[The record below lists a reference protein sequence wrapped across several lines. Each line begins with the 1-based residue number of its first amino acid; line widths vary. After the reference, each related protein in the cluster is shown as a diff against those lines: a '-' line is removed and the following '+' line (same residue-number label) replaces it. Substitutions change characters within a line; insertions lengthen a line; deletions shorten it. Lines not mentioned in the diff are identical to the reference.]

1 MVLEMAHAV
10 VFIRWTSDK
19 IEVAEEILAV
29 GDGVMELGK
38 VNLLPLG
45 IRYQLQKDTWLKGL
59 GIALLLRHRKRKNRM
74 SNFRMQKMDHKALI

>member
-29 GDGVMELGK
+29 GDGVMEVRAPRSIGGK
-38 VNLLPLG
+38 QYILFYLHLVQSPRLWS
-45 IRYQLQKDTWLKGL
+45 IER
-59 GIALLLRHRKRKNRM
+59 
-74 SNFRMQKMDHKALI
+74 